1 MLATLAK
8 VANAPKALRFV
19 LIFAA
24 VSLMTVPAGIFVPDA
39 NTATTVIGAGV
50 AVTALATINAAADTF
65 TVLLLLVVMFGA
77 GVVGFLTAVDVTA
90 TCEDVVVA
98 GIIVLFTVVMGVM
111 TCP

>member
-1 MLATLAK
+1 MQ
-8 VANAPKALRFV
+8 V
-19 LIFAA
+19 
-24 VSLMTVPAGIFVPDA
+24 
-39 NTATTVIGAGV
+39 
-50 AVTALATINAAADTF
+50 
-65 TVLLLLVVMFGA
+65 LLLVVMFGA